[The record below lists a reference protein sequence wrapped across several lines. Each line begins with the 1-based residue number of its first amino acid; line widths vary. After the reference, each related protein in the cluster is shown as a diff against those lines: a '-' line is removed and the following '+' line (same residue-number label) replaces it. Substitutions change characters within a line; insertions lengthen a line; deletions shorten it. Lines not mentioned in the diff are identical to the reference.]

1 VPMRQRKEI
10 QEMPRRVNVAQAFL
24 PVLIFVIN
32 PSINAAIWPDQLG
45 PAHVISASPADPTVN
60 PEIWKEYGLQAAERA
75 DYGSFRATAY
85 RFKDTTGAFA
95 AAQWLQ
101 ASDPKTMTL
110 GNYVIGC
117 TGKCPPAGQLKEWLA
132 ASKPTGLSRAAYPTL
147 DTYLPSKNLIS
158 GSKRYIYG
166 PAALAQFEPRFPASA
181 VAFDFS
187 TEGQIAKYRTPK
199 GEATLAIFSYPTPT
213 MARQQLTEFQK
224 IPGAAAKRTGTLV
237 AVVFTPDQTAE
248 SLLSQINYQGSVSM
262 DQVPPLVLKPESAA
276 KMLLAIISLAG
287 VVVAFCA
294 LSGLAFGLIRV
305 LARKFGHLGANDA
318 MITLHLAD
326 K

>member
-1 VPMRQRKEI
+1 
-10 QEMPRRVNVAQAFL
+10 MPRRVAQAFL
-24 PVLIFVIN
+24 PVLIFVLN
-32 PSINAAIWPDQLG
+32 ASVNAAIWPEQLG
-45 PAHVISASPADPTVN
+45 PAHRISAAPADPITN
-60 PEIWKEYGLQAAERA
+60 PEIWKEYGLQATERA
-75 DYGSFRATAY
+75 DYGGFRATAY

-101 ASDPKTMTL
+101 ASDPRATTL

-117 TGKCPPAGQLKEWLA
+117 SGKCPAQLKEWLA
-132 ASKPTGLSRAAYPTL
+132 ATKPPGLSRAAYPSL
-147 DTYLPSKNLIS
+147 DTYLPTKNLTA
-158 GSKRYIYG
+158 GSKRYIFG
-166 PAALAQFEPRFPASA
+166 PAALAQFEPRIPASA

-187 TEGQIAKYRTPK
+187 TEGQLAKYRTPK
-199 GEATLAIFSYPTPT
+199 GEATLVVFSYPTPGI
-213 MARQQLTEFQK
+213 ARQQLAELQNAS
-224 IPGAAAKRTGTLV
+224 GAAAKRTGALV
-237 AVVFTPDQTAE
+237 AVVFAPDQTAE
-248 SLLSQINYQGSVSM
+248 SLLSQINYQASVSM